1 MDNVSKV
8 GIWPTTI
15 VVPADIHKALIRNKL
30 RLSDYVKFDK
40 VKSVL
45 SSTDIKHWYSVIDLV
60 KIGGKKLGYPLMC
73 QSGTDTGFP
82 APGFDQTHFDPFYS
96 PSQEDLTE
104 SNNYLYQSNA
114 MTENFY
120 SLYRDEC
127 VIFIIVEQGFMQK
140 LEDFQFKLEFLKSY
154 FRKLSEVVSVKD
166 LTKDRLHLQYIAAI
180 TSL

>member
-40 VKSVL
+40 VKSAL

-73 QSGTDTGFP
+73 QSGMDTGFP
-82 APGFDQTHFDPFYS
+82 VPGFDQTHFDPYYS

-114 MTENFY
+114 MTENYY
-120 SLYRDEC
+120 SLYRDANN
-127 VIFIIVEQGFMQK
+127 VFVVVEPGFSLMI
-140 LEDFQFKLEFLKSY
+140 EENTNKLEFLKSY
-154 FRKLSEVVSVKD
+154 YRMLSAILPIHELAKDKYHLEYVS
-166 LTKDRLHLQYIAAI
+166 LI
-180 TSL
+180 TT

>member
-40 VKSVL
+40 VKSAL

-73 QSGTDTGFP
+73 QSGMDTGFP
-82 APGFDQTHFDPFYS
+82 VPGFDQTHFDQNIQSQRVMLDMYS
-96 PSQEDLTE
+96 KHL
-104 SNNYLYQSNA
+104 N
-114 MTENFY
+114 
-120 SLYRDEC
+120 
-127 VIFIIVEQGFMQK
+127 
-140 LEDFQFKLEFLKSY
+140 
-154 FRKLSEVVSVKD
+154 
-166 LTKDRLHLQYIAAI
+166 RLICDHNLV
-180 TSL
+180 